1 MKKIGILT
9 INDYNNYGN
18 RIQNY
23 ALQVYLEKMGY
34 SIETIEN
41 NTKTDKLCDKPKKL
55 KQNNSNILKKIRNKL
70 KYYFNIKNFKMREK
84 NFKAFNIE
92 CIKSSKYHINES
104 DIPSDLKEQYD
115 YFVIGSD
122 QVWNPTFKHMSL
134 IDFAMFSPKE
144 KNIAYAASFGIGQ
157 IEEIFLDI
165 YKNGLSNINNISVRE
180 QTGAEIVKKIIGKD
194 VQVVL
199 DPTML
204 LTETD
209 WEKLLKS
216 HPRKIKEKYLFTYF
230 LGELTK
236 ERRRFLKNI
245 AKKNNLKIVDVSK
258 YGKYYYVGP
267 NEFVSLI
274 KNSEV
279 VITDSFHACALALLF
294 KVRFY
299 AMERKEKMESMNS
312 RIMTLVN
319 KFNLKDVFINEEK
332 KDISLER
339 LDHSNIDE
347 ILNVEREKSL
357 KFFKEAI
364 K

>member
-18 RIQNY
+18 RLQNY
-23 ALQVYLEKMGY
+23 ALQVCLEKMGY
-34 SIETIEN
+34 YVETIVN
-41 NTKTDKLCDKPKKL
+41 DTKTENLDGKPKRL
-55 KQNNSNILKKIRNKL
+55 KQNNDKILKKVRK
-70 KYYFNIKNFKMREK
+70 KVRYYFNIKKIKTREK

-92 CIKSSKYHINES
+92 CIKNSKKHINENN
-104 DIPSDLKEQYD
+104 IPSDLKDRYD
-115 YFVIGSD
+115 YFIIGSD

-134 IDFAMFSPKE
+134 IDFATFSPKE
-144 KNIAYAASFGIGQ
+144 KNIAYAASFGIGK
-157 IEEIFLDI
+157 IEEMFLEI

-180 QTGAEIVKKIIGKD
+180 QTGAEIVKEIIGKD

-204 LTETD
+204 LTEKD
-209 WEKLLKS
+209 WEELLKN
-216 HPRKIKEKYLFTYF
+216 HPKKIKEKYLFTYF
-230 LGELTK
+230 LGEVTK
-236 ERRRFLKNI
+236 ERKKFLNNI
-245 AKKNNLKIVDVSK
+245 ARKNNLKIVDVSQ

-267 NEFVSLI
+267 SEFVSLI

-312 RIMTLVN
+312 RIMTLIN
-319 KFNLKDVFINEEK
+319 KFNLKNVFIDEEK
-332 KDISLER
+332 GDISLEK
-339 LDHSNIDE
+339 LDNPNIDK
-347 ILNVEREKSL
+347 ILNIEREKSL
-357 KFFKEAI
+357 QFLKEAI